1 MGAMVDVDES
11 TLIRARVIDDDY
23 EIQLRKRA
31 LAQILNQVGKNFFTA
46 QEQGVHLG
54 KDLDKCMSKFDEEK
68 LKIRR
73 AFSLED
79 IDEEDESDEDEL
91 SDPLSFDLFFFY
103 SSSSSENFAFS

>member
-1 MGAMVDVDES
+1 
-11 TLIRARVIDDDY
+11 
-23 EIQLRKRA
+23 LRKRA

-79 IDEEDESDEDEL
+79 IDEEDSWVASGDDENSQDNDDSDSFEEEDDEFKRPRRY
-91 SDPLSFDLFFFY
+91 SFPL
-103 SSSSSENFAFS
+103 NAK